1 MLKLRAS
8 YGIGGNIAKNRWPY
22 TVAYYS
28 TNTHPGVGG
37 MQGSISSRPN
47 PKLRWEKT
55 TTTNVGVDFALF
67 TNRLNGSVEYYNKK
81 GTDLLAS
88 SNGISVE
95 GQGFSTNVINNGEMT
110 NRGFE
115 LNVNGVIIQN
125 RDWSWSA
132 QGVIGYNHSKV
143 DYVNV
148 EAPVYFL
155 QLDQPEAFPRVGVP
169 FTALYGY
176 KWAGLSAD
184 GLPQVYDAEGN
195 VQQQYPDKS

>member
-1 MLKLRAS
+1 M
-8 YGIGGNIAKNRWPY
+8 
-22 TVAYYS
+22 
-28 TNTHPGVGG
+28 
-37 MQGSISSRPN
+37 
-47 PKLRWEKT
+47 
-55 TTTNVGVDFALF
+55 
-67 TNRLNGSVEYYNKK
+67 
-81 GTDLLAS
+81 
-88 SNGISVE
+88 
-95 GQGFSTNVINNGEMT
+95 
-110 NRGFE
+110 
-115 LNVNGVIIQN
+115 
-125 RDWSWSA
+125 
-132 QGVIGYNHSKV
+132 IGYNHSKV